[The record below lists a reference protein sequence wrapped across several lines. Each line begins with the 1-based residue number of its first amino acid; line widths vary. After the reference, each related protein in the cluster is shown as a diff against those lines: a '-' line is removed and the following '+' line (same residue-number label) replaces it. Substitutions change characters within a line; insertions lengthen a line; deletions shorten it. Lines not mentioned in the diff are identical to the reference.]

1 MESHGQQA
9 LFSCRS
15 KHSRRNP
22 PSSLC
27 GAAGLGERGHAGPGW
42 KASACESTI
51 WRVTI
56 TFSRSWPVGI
66 SRSGHTLRPEDFLEA
81 RTKRLRQRCGTGGV
95 PSAFVAFDGPDLF
108 GSAALVQHDLP
119 DRTNLEPWLA
129 GVYVT
134 PSVRRQ
140 GIAAALV
147 SAVEVERGVPARPKC
162 GSPVGYDDPNPDL

>member
-9 LFSCRS
+9 VFSCRS

-134 PSVRRQ
+134 PLSATARNCR
-140 GIAAALV
+140 GTRLGGRSGTRIA
-147 SAVEVERGVPARPKC
+147 GVAQVWEPCRIR
-162 GSPVGYDDPNPDL
+162 